1 VLSTLNVSVQ
11 VALPEWV
18 RARGLAVFVTVFSG
32 AVTLGSAFWGQLAGW
47 AGVPVALSIAAA
59 AQLLTIP
66 LTWRYKLQLG
76 DALDLAP
83 SMHWPTPVV
92 SGKVEDDAG
101 PVLVTVDYRV
111 DAAHRDAF
119 LDALHGLSRQ
129 RRRDGAYAWG
139 VFESTNEAGR
149 YLETFLVESWLEHL
163 RQHERITQ
171 ADRLREEELRKLV
184 CGMPEVTHFVSASPL
199 RRVTK

>member
-1 VLSTLNVSVQ
+1 MGPRPRV
-11 VALPEWV
+11 
-18 RARGLAVFVTVFSG
+18 VFVTVFSG

-139 VFESTNEAGR
+139 VFESTNEAAATSKRSSSSRGSS
-149 YLETFLVESWLEHL
+149 TCANMSV
-163 RQHERITQ
+163 
-171 ADRLREEELRKLV
+171 LRKPIAYARKNCANSYV
-184 CGMPEVTHFVSASPL
+184 ACQ
-199 RRVTK
+199 R